1 MIRSLLIVGVL
12 FVYTADTFA
21 NDGCCCPECGTKTCI
36 AKPVTKKVKK
46 TVFNVEKKDIC
57 IPKFRFPWQMKK
69 NTAGSAGCDA
79 SCDSSNGA
87 CGSSECGCAPKCGR
101 VITVK
106 VLKKKS
112 IECEKCGYEWE
123 ITTVESVPCDSCQ
136 TGFGLGGLGLR
147 GRASANCDSSAACD
161 SSYFQGSNVQTTPS
175 PTKQGAPANSVLKQM
190 DKLPAVPPAV
200 PKTNAT
206 NAVPITPTPTK

>member
-1 MIRSLLIVGVL
+1 MFRSLLIVGVL

-69 NTAGSAGCDA
+69 NNAATAGCDS

-87 CGSSECGCAPKCGR
+87 CGKSDCGCAPKCGR

-123 ITTVESVPCDSCQ
+123 ITTVESVPCDTCQ
-136 TGFGLGGLGLR
+136 TGFRRGIGMR
-147 GRASANCDSSAACD
+147 GRAANCDSSAACD
-161 SSYFQGSNVQTTPS
+161 SSYFNGSNVQVTPQA
-175 PTKQGAPANSVLKQM
+175 TQQPATQNSVIKKM
-190 DKLPAVPPAV
+190 DKLPAA
-200 PKTNAT
+200 PKTPAT
-206 NAVPITPTPTK
+206 NAAPVKPIPMK